1 MTFGSVDIILSSM
14 LVATSVSEKSGVN
27 MSWEIKTLAALLD
40 KDENL
45 AVSQEGDCLFLT
57 NEHGIDAY
65 VSLGGEQI
73 IVESLLFSTS
83 QVSNTATLNE
93 AVLRTHKLFPL
104 TTVGIVNVEG
114 TEYYAAFG
122 ALSVNSSEDDIHL
135 EIDFLF
141 QNIEG
146 MLDAYEEFIN

>member
-1 MTFGSVDIILSSM
+1 M
-14 LVATSVSEKSGVN
+14 N
-27 MSWEIKTLAALLD
+27 WEIKTLSELLD

-45 AVSQEGDCLFLT
+45 AVSQEGDCLFLA

-65 VSLGGEQI
+65 VSLGGDQI
-73 IVESLLFSTS
+73 IVESLLFAKS
-83 QVSNTATLNE
+83 QVSNTAALND

-104 TTVGIVNVEG
+104 TTVGIVNVED

-122 ALSVNSSEDDIHL
+122 ALSVNSSEDDIRL

-141 QNIEG
+141 QNVED

>member
-1 MTFGSVDIILSSM
+1 
-14 LVATSVSEKSGVN
+14 
-27 MSWEIKTLAALLD
+27 MSWEIETLSTLLD

-45 AVSQEGDCLFLT
+45 AVSLEGDCLFIT
-57 NEHGIDAY
+57 SEHGIDAY
-65 VSLGGEQI
+65 LSLGGEQI
-73 IVESLLFSTS
+73 IVESLLFSAA
-83 QVSNTATLNE
+83 QVSNTAALND

-104 TTVGIVNVEG
+104 TTVGIVSVEG

-122 ALSVNSSEDDIHL
+122 ALSVNASEDDIRL

-146 MLDAYEEFIN
+146 MLDAYEEFLN

>member
-1 MTFGSVDIILSSM
+1 M
-14 LVATSVSEKSGVN
+14 LVATGVNEKLGVN
-27 MSWEIKTLAALLD
+27 MSWEIKTLAVLLD

-57 NEHGIDAY
+57 SEHGIDAY

-73 IVESLLFSTS
+73 IVESLLFAMS
-83 QVSNTATLNE
+83 QVSNTAALNE
-93 AVLRTHKLFPL
+93 AVLRSHKLFPL
-104 TTVGIVNVEG
+104 TTVGIVSVDG

-122 ALSVNSSEDDIHL
+122 ALSVNSSEDDIRL

-141 QNIEG
+141 QNIED
-146 MLDAYEEFIN
+146 MLDTYEEFIN